1 MVFLFTGFTGSVV
14 QGDQS
19 PTSRRARA
27 QAEQHRGPDPG
38 TRRPSRGRRLRPAA
52 RVLPR
57 RLGRDDRLVL
67 FRKRIRTV
75 CGIGFGF
82 GGWRRSTVVP
92 RRRWGRRVAVRGGGA
107 RARLARRRDG
117 EVYIRNE
124 FFFFW
129 KFFWSFRSFFLRAFI
144 SRRKFAHRGGRREL
158 RAVAGRGAVPAA
170 RAEQPYGWSTC
181 RVVREV
187 PTRRGIEPARRRR
200 GVDAGEDAPQVLQSV
215 AAGGLRHRRFGV
227 GCVGGWDEG
236 RRGDVRVS
244 GVTCSFPAT
253 DQWGAHGFEPDDT
266 NVTYTFKG
274 DKIPSSVLFR
284 RHARQPANQSVC
296 DLAGSRHTAPR
307 IDRPS
312 RVRRIVHA
320 RARSGRPA
328 RTFTPRTRPRA
339 TPP

>member
-1 MVFLFTGFTGSVV
+1 M
-14 QGDQS
+14 
-19 PTSRRARA
+19 
-27 QAEQHRGPDPG
+27 
-38 TRRPSRGRRLRPAA
+38 
-52 RVLPR
+52 
-57 RLGRDDRLVL
+57 
-67 FRKRIRTV
+67 
-75 CGIGFGF
+75 
-82 GGWRRSTVVP
+82 VP
-92 RRRWGRRVAVRGGGA
+92 RRRWRRRRVAVRGGGA

-124 FFFFW
+124 FWKFW
-129 KFFWSFRSFFLRAFI
+129 KFFRRRSFFLRALI

-170 RAEQPYGWSTC
+170 RAEQPFGCSTGA
-181 RVVREV
+181 VVREV

-244 GVTCSFPAT
+244 GVTSSFPAT
-253 DQWGAHGFEPDDT
+253 DQWGAHGFEPEDT
-266 NVTYTFKG
+266 NVTFTYSKVTKSLHQSF
-274 DKIPSSVLFR
+274 SV
-284 RHARQPANQSVC
+284 
-296 DLAGSRHTAPR
+296 
-307 IDRPS
+307 
-312 RVRRIVHA
+312 VRR
-320 RARSGRPA
+320 RASQPICLRSRRLASHRSAHRPPIAHPSHHSGPA